1 MEFVIKI
8 GQFLLS
14 LSLLIVLHELG
25 HFIPAKLF
33 KTRVE
38 KFYLFFDIKYSLFK
52 KKIGDT
58 VYGIG
63 WLPLGGYVKISGM
76 IDESMDKEQM
86 AQPPQPWEFRSKPSW
101 QRLIIML
108 GGVTVNF
115 ILAYVIYVFLSFTY
129 GDKDTNVNSLKDG
142 YWIESPTLN
151 DIGFKTGD
159 KVLAINDNPII
170 KDSDIGKNIISAKTI
185 TIERDNAEKTIALP
199 EDFLGQLST
208 RQKRGLFE
216 FRIPFMIGEVA
227 DSSVNKSVDL
237 KKGDILVSF
246 NGEELKYYYQLEARK
261 KDLKNASIE
270 VEILRGE
277 NTLERTLKT
286 NERAELGIRPAY
298 DDAQEIYMDMLN
310 ELEEGVAQIG
320 SGNSLGTSDL
330 VFGGDNSKWKKF
342 GNSLMLRL
350 ASRIKNVDPSASNA
364 WALKAINGGTMSSN
378 ADTAFMIHT
387 DGPTDLNRNAWGTYA
402 PRYPNARIGATLY
415 DWLADH
421 GDPRLNILADP
432 NGPAAGNRYGLE
444 NDQLAALYGES
455 PASYASVNPMITQKN
470 SPWVFLSYAQTALLE
485 AEFAASAGDHSTA
498 ETKYNSGVM
507 AHMQSWGTLYDPSLS
522 VDDSAVSAYLSSNP
536 YTASQGEAMI
546 GEQYWAASFFD
557 FFEGFSNF
565 RRSGFPELQPFG
577 GESPHHNNT
586 TNGQIPRRLIYPAS
600 EASVNADNYQAVIQ
614 SQGPNDQVTRVWW
627 DVN

>member
-159 KVLAINDNPII
+159 KILAINENPII

-208 RQKRGLFE
+208 RQKRGLFK

-246 NGEELKYYYQLEARK
+246 NGEELKYYDQLEARK

-277 NTLERTLKT
+277 NTLKRTLKT

-298 DDAQEIYMDMLN
+298 DESRFA
-310 ELEEGVAQIG
+310 ELGYFDLITTEYTFGESFGAGFSKFTGQISSYG
-320 SGNSLGTSDL
+320 EQ
-330 VFGGDNSKWKKF
+330 
-342 GNSLMLRL
+342 
-350 ASRIKNVDPSASNA
+350 
-364 WALKAINGGTMSSN
+364 LKAIFTPSTGAYKGVGGFKAIYDIFPGTWSWQ
-378 ADTAFMIHT
+378 AFWILTAFLSIMLGVLNLLPIPAL
-387 DGPTDLNRNAWGTYA
+387 DGGHVMFL
-402 PRYPNARIGATLY
+402 LY
-415 DWLADH
+415 EIISGRKPSEKFLERAQMV
-421 GDPRLNILADP
+421 GFFILIALVLFA
-432 NGPAAGNRYGLE
+432 NG
-444 NDQLAALYGES
+444 ND
-455 PASYASVNPMITQKN
+455 I
-470 SPWVFLSYAQTALLE
+470 
-485 AEFAASAGDHSTA
+485 
-498 ETKYNSGVM
+498 
-507 AHMQSWGTLYDPSLS
+507 
-522 VDDSAVSAYLSSNP
+522 
-536 YTASQGEAMI
+536 
-546 GEQYWAASFFD
+546 
-557 FFEGFSNF
+557 F
-565 RRSGFPELQPFG
+565 RAIFK
-577 GESPHHNNT
+577 
-586 TNGQIPRRLIYPAS
+586 
-600 EASVNADNYQAVIQ
+600 
-614 SQGPNDQVTRVWW
+614 
-627 DVN
+627 